1 MLTDLLLAI
10 AHHIL
15 IFALAAILTAELIL
29 VRPQMTAG
37 DVGRVARVDVAYGAV
52 AGLILVIG
60 FARVFF
66 GLKGAEFYFANG
78 WFHAK
83 LTAFVVVGLLSIVPT
98 MRFLKWRRAQRTEP
112 GFVPP
117 SDEIKKMRRF
127 IHLEAGIFILI
138 PVFAAMMVRL

>member
-10 AHHIL
+10 AHHLL

-29 VRPQMTAG
+29 VRPQMTSA
-37 DVGRVARVDVAYGAV
+37 DVLRVGRIDVAYGV
-52 AGLILVIG
+52 TAGLILIIG

-66 GLKGAEFYFANG
+66 GLRGPEFYFANG

-83 LTAFVVVGLLSIVPT
+83 LTALIVVGLLSIVPT
-98 MRFLKWRRAQRTEP
+98 LRLLKWRRAVQAQP

-117 SDEIKKMRRF
+117 ADEIKKMRRF
-127 IHLEAGIFILI
+127 IHMEAGVFILI
-138 PVFAAMMVRL
+138 PIFAAMMVRL